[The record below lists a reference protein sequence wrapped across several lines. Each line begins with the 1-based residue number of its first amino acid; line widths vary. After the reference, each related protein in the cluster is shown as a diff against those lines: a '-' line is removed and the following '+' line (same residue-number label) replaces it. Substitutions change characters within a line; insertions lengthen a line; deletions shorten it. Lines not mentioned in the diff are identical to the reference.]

1 MVYLFGTKPTETS
14 KIIKRMN
21 YQLIRSKRKTIGIQV
36 KDGAVVVRAPVRSS
50 MKEIEAF
57 VERSRPWIEKHL
69 RLQEEMK
76 I

>member
-57 VERSRPWIEKHL
+57 VERIN
-69 RLQEEMK
+69 RLVVEGRVC
-76 I
+76 